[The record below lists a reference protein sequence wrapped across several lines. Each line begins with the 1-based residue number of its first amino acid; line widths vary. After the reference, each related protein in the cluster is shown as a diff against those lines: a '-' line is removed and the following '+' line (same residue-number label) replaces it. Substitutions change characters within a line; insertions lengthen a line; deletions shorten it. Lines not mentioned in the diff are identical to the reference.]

1 MQVEISHHI
10 DASEPDEEGN
20 YLYYYEYDIYV
31 FSKDDA
37 VFFVRAYTDE
47 PDCASF
53 QSRSEGSND
62 YLLKD
67 ADLHHPLLLLACE
80 YLRKSGK
87 TRLQWLSGKDSAYL
101 PILTPEKEN

>member
-10 DASEPDEEGN
+10 DASDPDENGN
-20 YLYYYEYDIYV
+20 YLYHYEYDIYV

-53 QSRSEGSND
+53 QSRSQGDKN

-67 ADLHHPLLLLACE
+67 SDLRHPLLLLASE

-101 PILTPEKEN
+101 SI